1 MKRVEKPT
9 LLDPQGEFELVVAV
23 DGPGVVVEAT
33 EFGGELLGEA
43 VNGEDAFG
51 ADAVDGF

>member
-1 MKRVEKPT
+1 M
-9 LLDPQGEFELVVAV
+9 
-23 DGPGVVVEAT
+23 VEAT